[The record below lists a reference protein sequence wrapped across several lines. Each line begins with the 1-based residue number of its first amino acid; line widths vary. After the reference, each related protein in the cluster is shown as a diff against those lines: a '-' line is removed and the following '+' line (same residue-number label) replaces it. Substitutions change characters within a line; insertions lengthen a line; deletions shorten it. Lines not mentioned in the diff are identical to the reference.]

1 MPEAA
6 SLRSA
11 PDLEMLE
18 AMTACAHK
26 LGLAASKI
34 AAAAG
39 DDVRLFLAASAEFR
53 QCFFAVRM
61 GIRMKHFS
69 PARSVAQPLER
80 ERPEAPER
88 LDGPERAEAME
99 RPDHDE
105 APDRPEAPDRIEV
118 ERERDRDY
126 EPVSLP
132 QFLKTL
138 GLVAASAERRGDG
151 LPAHIRN
158 TTLPTLQSLLRQAT
172 APQAAALPAKLPAAK
187 VPLATGAPRRPLPA
201 GAAVLAR
208 PMPAPAARSW
218 LLASTVTPATP
229 AGRVKLPRRPSG

>member
-11 PDLEMLE
+11 PHLEMLE
-18 AMTACAHK
+18 VMTTCAFQ
-26 LGLAASKI
+26 LGLAASEFAK
-34 AAAAG
+34 AAG
-39 DDVRLFLAASAEFR
+39 DDLQRFLAASAEAR

-61 GIRMKHFS
+61 GIRMKHFG
-69 PARSVAQPLER
+69 PARPLAQPLGQ

-88 LDGPERAEAME
+88 LDAHERLEATE

-105 APDRPEAPDRIEV
+105 APERIEAPERLEA

-138 GLVAASAERRGDG
+138 GLVAASAERRGDS
-151 LPAHIRN
+151 LPVHIRD

-172 APQAAALPAKLPAAK
+172 AAPAGVAPAA
-187 VPLATGAPRRPLPA
+187 PGRPAPV

-208 PMPAPAARSW
+208 PMPAPAPSSR
-218 LLASTVTPATP
+218 LLTSTVTPATP
-229 AGRVKLPRRPSG
+229 VGRPTLSRRPSG